1 MGERLNAGEVCTR
14 EVTIAFRHTELV
26 TAAQLMREAHV
37 GALVVV
43 DEAQG
48 IRTVAGL
55 LTDRDIVTA
64 VIAPGMD
71 PGTLTV
77 GEVMSEPAVTVGE
90 DASLIDLMRTMRDHG
105 VRRVP
110 VVGERHALLG
120 LVTLDD
126 ALEVL
131 AEELSL
137 LVATIRNENRRERQ
151 RRQ

>member
-1 MGERLNAGEVCTR
+1 MGERLSAGEVCTR

-37 GALVVV
+37 GALIVV

-48 IRTVAGL
+48 VRTVAGL

-64 VIAPGMD
+64 VIAPGLD
-71 PGTLTV
+71 PDALTV
-77 GEVMSEPAVTVGE
+77 GEVMSEPAVTIAE
-90 DASLIDLMRTMRDHG
+90 DASLIDLLRTMRDHG

-110 VVGERHALLG
+110 VVGGRQELLG

-131 AEELSL
+131 AEELHL
-137 LVATIRNENRRERQ
+137 LVATIGSENRQERK

>member
-1 MGERLNAGEVCTR
+1 MGERLSAGEVCTR

-26 TAAQLMREAHV
+26 MAAQLMREAHV

-64 VIAPGMD
+64 VIAPGLD
-71 PGTLTV
+71 PDTLTV
-77 GEVMSEPAVTVGE
+77 GEVMSEPAVTVSE

-110 VVGERHALLG
+110 VVGERQTLLG

>member
-110 VVGERHALLG
+110 VVGERQALLG